1 MEYSK
6 QTIIKAL
13 EHSIEKTNEEIERY
27 SKDCNGRF
35 AQGRTAHR
43 EFLKK
48 KLKRLEKQLKELE
61 DEKTGTN

>member
-6 QTIIKAL
+6 QTIIEAL
-13 EHSIEKTNEEIERY
+13 KYSIEKTKEEIEKY

-61 DEKTGTN
+61 DEV

>member
-1 MEYSK
+1 MKYSK
-6 QTIIKAL
+6 QTVIEGL
-13 EHSIEKTNEEIERY
+13 ERSIEKTKEEIEKY

-48 KLKRLEKQLKELE
+48 KLKKMEKQLKELE
-61 DEKTGTN
+61 NE

>member
-1 MEYSK
+1 MKYSK
-6 QTIIKAL
+6 QTMIERL

-48 KLKRLEKQLKELE
+48 QLKKMKKQLEELKNE
-61 DEKTGTN
+61 

>member
-1 MEYSK
+1 MKYSK
-6 QTIIKAL
+6 QTMIERL

-48 KLKRLEKQLKELE
+48 RLKRLEKQLEELKNE
-61 DEKTGTN
+61 

>member
-6 QTIIKAL
+6 QTIIEAL
-13 EHSIEKTNEEIERY
+13 EYSIEKTNEEIERY

-43 EFLKK
+43 KFLKK
-48 KLKRLEKQLKELE
+48 RLKKLEKQLEEL
-61 DEKTGTN
+61 KK

>member
-1 MEYSK
+1 MKYSK
-6 QTIIKAL
+6 QTMIEIL

-48 KLKRLEKQLKELE
+48 KTDEIGEAVGGTEK
-61 DEKTGTN
+61 

>member
-6 QTIIKAL
+6 QTIIEAL
-13 EHSIEKTNEEIERY
+13 EHSIEKTKEEIKKY

-48 KLKRLEKQLKELE
+48 ELKRLEKQLEELKNE
-61 DEKTGTN
+61 

>member
-6 QTIIKAL
+6 QTVIEVL
-13 EHSIEKTNEEIERY
+13 EQSIEKTKDEIEKY

-48 KLKRLEKQLKELE
+48 KLKKLEKQLEELE
-61 DEKTGTN
+61 DEV

>member
-6 QTIIKAL
+6 QTVIEGLK
-13 EHSIEKTNEEIERY
+13 HSIEKIKEEIEKY

-48 KLKRLEKQLKELE
+48 KLKRLEK
-61 DEKTGTN
+61 

>member
-6 QTIIKAL
+6 QTIIEAL
-13 EHSIEKTNEEIERY
+13 KYSIEKTKEEIEKY

-48 KLKRLEKQLKELE
+48 KLKRLEKQLKGLKNE
-61 DEKTGTN
+61 

>member
-1 MEYSK
+1 MIEG
-6 QTIIKAL
+6 L

-48 KLKRLEKQLKELE
+48 QSKKMKAQLEELKNE
-61 DEKTGTN
+61 

>member
-6 QTIIKAL
+6 RTVTEAL
-13 EHSIEKTNEEIERY
+13 EHSIEKTKDEIEKY

-48 KLKRLEKQLKELE
+48 KLKELEKQLEGLKNE
-61 DEKTGTN
+61 

>member
-6 QTIIKAL
+6 QTVIEVL
-13 EHSIEKTNEEIERY
+13 EQSIEKTKDEIEKY

-48 KLKRLEKQLKELE
+48 RLKKLKAQLKELE
-61 DEKTGTN
+61 E